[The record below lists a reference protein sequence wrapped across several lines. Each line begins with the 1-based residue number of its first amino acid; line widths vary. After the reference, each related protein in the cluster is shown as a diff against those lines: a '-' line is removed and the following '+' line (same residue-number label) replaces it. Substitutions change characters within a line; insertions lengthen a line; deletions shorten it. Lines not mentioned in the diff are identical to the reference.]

1 MTKITDYIKPYYLRM
16 TAGFGV
22 KFLATIMDLLIPWI
36 LAHLIDNIV
45 PQESISLIAIWGV
58 MMFVCSGLS
67 LVFNISAN
75 RMAARVSAD
84 TTKKIRHDL
93 FEKIIYLSCKNIDDY
108 TLPSVV
114 SRLTSDT
121 YNIHQML
128 GMIQRMGV
136 RAPILLIGGIII
148 TLSLDFYLALV
159 LITML
164 PFITIIV
171 YLISRKGI
179 PLYKSLQK
187 TVDRMIRIVREN
199 ITGVRVIKALSKSEY
214 EKEKFNKINEE
225 VISEEKKAAITMA
238 STNPLMHLLL
248 NTGLILV
255 IIVGAY
261 RVNSDLTQPGKI
273 IAFLSYFAII
283 LNAMLAITRIFV
295 IISRGTASF
304 QRVAD
309 VLDVKDDLAVI
320 NEDEDEVESDS
331 HVSFENVSFSYN
343 KVQNDLHDINFNL
356 KKGSTLGII
365 GASGSGKSS
374 IIKLLMRFYDADN
387 GVIRIGG
394 KNIKSI
400 PFEELHNKFGIVFQN
415 DILFADTISENIS
428 FGRELE
434 NNDIILSA
442 KYAQAQEFI
451 EDLDER
457 YDHKLTIRGA
467 NLSGGQKQRLLI
479 SRALAGNPE
488 ILVLDD
494 SSSALDYNTD
504 AMLRKTIRKKYE
516 NTTTIIVAQRI
527 SSVRYAEN
535 IIVMDDGKIICQG
548 KHDELLESC
557 PVYAEINKIQSGG
570 MVL

>member
-1 MTKITDYIKPYYLRM
+1 MTKITDYVKPYYLRM
-16 TAGFGV
+16 TGGLGV
-22 KFLATIMDLLIPWI
+22 KFFATIMDLLIPWI
-36 LAHLIDNIV
+36 LAHLIDNVV
-45 PQESISLIAIWGV
+45 PRNSVPLIAIWGA
-58 MMFVCSGLS
+58 MMILCAGLS
-67 LVFNISAN
+67 LVFNIMAN

-84 TTKKIRHDL
+84 TTRKIRHDL
-93 FEKIIYLSCKNIDDY
+93 FEKIIYLSCKNIDEF

-136 RAPILLIGGIII
+136 RAPILLIGGIIV

-159 LITML
+159 LIIML

-179 PLYKSLQK
+179 PLYKALQK
-187 TVDRMIRIVREN
+187 TVDRMIRVVREN
-199 ITGVRVIKALSKSEY
+199 ITGVRVIKALSKSDY

-225 VISEEKKAAITMA
+225 VISDEKKAAITMA
-238 STNPLMHLLL
+238 STNPSMHLLL
-248 NTGLILV
+248 NIGLILV

-309 VLDVKDDLAVI
+309 VLDVKDDLVVTEKDKI
-320 NEDEDEVESDS
+320 DNNF

-343 KVQNDLHDINFNL
+343 KVQNDLHNINFNL
-356 KKGSTLGII
+356 EKGGTLGII

-374 IIKLLMRFYDADN
+374 IIKLLMRFYDVDK
-387 GVIRIGG
+387 GTIRIDG

-400 PFEELHNKFGIVFQN
+400 PFDELHSKFGIVFQN
-415 DILFADTISENIS
+415 DILFADTIAENIS
-428 FGRELE
+428 FGREIDDD
-434 NNDIILSA
+434 DIISSA
-442 KYAQAQEFI
+442 GYAQAQEFI

-457 YDHKLTIRGA
+457 YNHKLTIRGA

-504 AMLRKTIRKKYE
+504 AMLRKIIRKKYE
-516 NTTTIIVAQRI
+516 NTTTIIIAQRI
-527 SSVRYAEN
+527 SSVRYADN
-535 IIVMDDGKIICQG
+535 IIVIDEGEIICQG
-548 KHDELLESC
+548 KHNELLLSC
-557 PVYAEINKIQSGG
+557 PIYEEINKIQSGG
-570 MVL
+570 LD